1 MTTETM
7 EKKRSVKDLNNE
19 QLVKVYIQL
28 RDRRSARKRSYEM
41 EDEDDKSKQEK
52 IEGILL
58 HRFQEDGIESCKTSS
73 GTAYKSVRT
82 SASVADPD
90 LFFSYVVKN
99 DMWDLLE
106 KRCNKTLVDQ
116 YKDEH
121 GEVPP
126 GINYSQTTV
135 VNVRRG

>member
-1 MTTETM
+1 M
-7 EKKRSVKDLNNE
+7 
-19 QLVKVYIQL
+19 
-28 RDRRSARKRSYEM
+28 
-41 EDEDDKSKQEK
+41 
-52 IEGILL
+52 
-58 HRFQEDGIESCKTSS
+58 
-73 GTAYKSVRT
+73 
-82 SASVADPD
+82 ADPD

-116 YKDEH
+116 YNDEH

>member
-1 MTTETM
+1 M
-7 EKKRSVKDLNNE
+7 
-19 QLVKVYIQL
+19 
-28 RDRRSARKRSYEM
+28 
-41 EDEDDKSKQEK
+41 
-52 IEGILL
+52 
-58 HRFQEDGIESCKTSS
+58 
-73 GTAYKSVRT
+73 
-82 SASVADPD
+82 ADPD
-90 LFFSYVVKN
+90 LFFSFIVKN
-99 DMWDLLE
+99 DLFEMLE

>member
-28 RDRRSARKRSYEM
+28 RDRRSARKRAYEM
-41 EDEDDKSKQEK
+41 EDEDDKAKQEK

-121 GEVPP
+121 G
-126 GINYSQTTV
+126 
-135 VNVRRG
+135 

>member
-28 RDRRSARKRSYEM
+28 RDRRSARKRAYEM
-41 EDEDDKSKQEK
+41 EDEGDKAKQEK

-82 SASVADPD
+82 SASVADQD
-90 LFFSYVVKN
+90 LFFSFIVKN
-99 DMWDLLE
+99 DLFEMLE
-106 KRCNKTLVDQ
+106 KRCNKTLVEQ
-116 YKDEH
+116 YKEEH
-121 GEVPP
+121 GEIPP
-126 GINYSQTTV
+126 GINYSETVV